1 MSEILVSRIR
11 NHDQQAMR
19 QLYEIYVG
27 RLASVCYRYVP
38 DESDAKDV
46 LQNSFVKIFTALPT
60 FEYRDEPSFRAWM
73 TRIVVNEALR
83 FLKQQSRLPMEP
95 LADENMLA
103 VPDEEPDVENI
114 MPDQLHRLI
123 SQLPDGYRT
132 VLNLYVFE
140 NLSHRQIA
148 QLLGIRETTSAS
160 QFHHAKRMLAQRIK
174 ELTNKSV

>member
-1 MSEILVSRIR
+1 MKILIIR
-11 NHDQQAMR
+11 LSSIGD
-19 QLYEIYVG
+19 I
-27 RLASVCYRYVP
+27 
-38 DESDAKDV
+38 V
-46 LQNSFVKIFTALPT
+46 LTTP
-60 FEYRDEPSFRAWM
+60 
-73 TRIVVNEALR
+73 VVR
-83 FLKQQSRLPMEP
+83 CLKQQSRLPMEP

-103 VPDEEPDVENI
+103 VPDEEPDVEHI
-114 MPDQLHRLI
+114 TPDQLHRLI